1 MNEWRISPEDGYS
14 IQTFR
19 NNEWVDNWSQND
31 LPDWV
36 WDDEDNIVVINREWF
51 NDNYIE
57 IKEWFTE
64 RMLLTHLS
72 FEGTSRIIVRDIT
85 PEIKTMFTLQ
95 FK

>member
-1 MNEWRISPEDGYS
+1 MMNVCWMTNQEIFG
-14 IQTFR
+14 
-19 NNEWVDNWSQND
+19 NNVRMNN
-31 LPDWV
+31 WV
-36 WDDEDNIVVINREWF
+36 WKGDEIIIENREWF
-51 NDNYIE
+51 NNNYVE